1 MLRTARRQAEA
12 LQRTLAPLAKTG
24 HRIVGIEP
32 SCLSAVA
39 DDHRKLLP
47 GGGAEQVAARCRD
60 VLELLEQRLGGG
72 DPAAAA
78 ARPVPGWKP
87 APAGRPQPLLLH
99 GHCQQKTLGWMPAA
113 VRLLG
118 SIPGFELR
126 TTTAECCGM
135 AGSFGYKRDYYPV
148 SAELGRRLIAEIETL
163 EADPRPGRLATGDA
177 GSGWRTKGGGPSIGR
192 GAPEAGA
199 RACRYLAC
207 GTSCRAQI
215 EELGGRRAVH
225 PVELIAERL
234 R

>member
-1 MLRTARRQAEA
+1 
-12 LQRTLAPLAKTG
+12 
-24 HRIVGIEP
+24 
-32 SCLSAVA
+32 
-39 DDHRKLLP
+39 
-47 GGGAEQVAARCRD
+47 
-60 VLELLEQRLGGG
+60 
-72 DPAAAA
+72 
-78 ARPVPGWKP
+78 
-87 APAGRPQPLLLH
+87 LLH

-113 VRLLG
+113 VRLLA

-163 EADPRPGRLATGDA
+163 EAGA
-177 GSGWRTKGGGPSIGR
+177 G
-192 GAPEAGA
+192 
-199 RACRYLAC
+199 ACRYLAC